1 MSATLVL
8 LPGMMCD
15 ERLFTPLQGALQG
28 DYQVIVPDTG
38 SADRFEALAQSILE
52 VVPESFALGGLSM
65 GGILA
70 MEVIR
75 QAPDRISHL
84 ALMDTNPFAETPEV
98 KQRRTPQME
107 AARTGNLATVMR
119 DEMKPNYF
127 THIADNRHLKD
138 TCMDMAL
145 SLGADVFINQSN
157 ALRARPDYSDVLRR
171 VTCPTLILCGRHDV
185 LCPPERH
192 HAMQD
197 MIPHARLVII
207 DEAGHLPTMEA
218 PEQVASVLD
227 DLLLM
232 DAA

>member
-1 MSATLVL
+1 M
-8 LPGMMCD
+8 
-15 ERLFTPLQGALQG
+15 
-28 DYQVIVPDTG
+28 IVPDTG

-52 VVPESFALGGLSM
+52 VAPDSFALGGLSM

-75 QAPDRISHL
+75 QAPGRISHL

-98 KQRRTPQME
+98 KQRRTPQIE

-157 ALRARPDYSDVLRR
+157 ALRARPD
-171 VTCPTLILCGRHDV
+171 
-185 LCPPERH
+185 
-192 HAMQD
+192 
-197 MIPHARLVII
+197 
-207 DEAGHLPTMEA
+207 
-218 PEQVASVLD
+218 
-227 DLLLM
+227 
-232 DAA
+232 

>member
-1 MSATLVL
+1 MLA
-8 LPGMMCD
+8 
-15 ERLFTPLQGALQG
+15 AA
-28 DYQVIVPDTG
+28 PD
-38 SADRFEALAQSILE
+38 
-52 VVPESFALGGLSM
+52 SFALAGLSM

-75 QAPDRISHL
+75 QAPDRVSHL
-84 ALMDTNPFAETPEV
+84 ALMDTNPFAEREEA
-98 KQRRTPQME
+98 KLRRDPQIK
-107 AARTGNLATVMR
+107 AARTGNLAAVMR

-127 THIADNRHLKD
+127 THIADNQHLKD

-145 SLGADVFINQSN
+145 SLGADVFINQSH
-157 ALRARPDYSDVLRR
+157 ALRARKDYSDVLRC
-171 VTCPTLILCGRHDV
+171 VACPTLILCGRHDV

-207 DEAGHLPTMEA
+207 DEAGHLPTLEV
-218 PEQVASVLD
+218 PEKVAAALD
-227 DLLLM
+227 ELLLM

>member
-1 MSATLVL
+1 MSMALVL

-15 ERLFTPLQGALQG
+15 ERLFTPLRRAMQGG
-28 DYQVIVPDTG
+28 HQVIVPDTG
-38 SADRFEALAQSILE
+38 GADTFEALAKSVLAAA
-52 VVPESFALGGLSM
+52 PDSFALAGLSM

-75 QAPDRISHL
+75 QAPDRVSHL
-84 ALMDTNPFAETPEV
+84 ALMDTNPFAEREEA
-98 KQRRTPQME
+98 KLRRDPQIK
-107 AARTGNLATVMR
+107 AARTGNLAAVMR

-127 THIADNRHLKD
+127 THIADNQHLKD

-145 SLGADVFINQSN
+145 SLGADVFINQSH
-157 ALRARPDYSDVLRR
+157 ALRARQDYSDVLRR
-171 VTCPTLILCGRHDV
+171 VDCPTLILCGRHDV

-207 DEAGHLPTMEA
+207 DEAGHLPTLEV
-218 PEQVASVLD
+218 PEKVASALD
-227 DLLLM
+227 ELLLM

>member
-1 MSATLVL
+1 MSMALVL

-15 ERLFTPLQGALQG
+15 ERLFTPLRRAMQGG
-28 DYQVIVPDTG
+28 HQVIVPDTG
-38 SADRFEALAQSILE
+38 GADTFEALAKSVLAAA
-52 VVPESFALGGLSM
+52 PDSFALAGLSM

-75 QAPDRISHL
+75 QAPDRVSHL
-84 ALMDTNPFAETPEV
+84 ALMDTNPFAEREEA
-98 KQRRTPQME
+98 KLRRDPQIK
-107 AARTGNLATVMR
+107 AARTGNLAAVMR

-127 THIADNRHLKD
+127 THIADNQHLKD

-145 SLGADVFINQSN
+145 SLGADVFINQSH
-157 ALRARPDYSDVLRR
+157 ALRARQDYSDVLRR
-171 VTCPTLILCGRHDV
+171 VACPTLILCGRHDV

-197 MIPHARLVII
+197 MMPHARLVII
-207 DEAGHLPTMEA
+207 DEAGHLPTLEV
-218 PEQVASVLD
+218 PEKVAAALD
-227 DLLLM
+227 ELLLM